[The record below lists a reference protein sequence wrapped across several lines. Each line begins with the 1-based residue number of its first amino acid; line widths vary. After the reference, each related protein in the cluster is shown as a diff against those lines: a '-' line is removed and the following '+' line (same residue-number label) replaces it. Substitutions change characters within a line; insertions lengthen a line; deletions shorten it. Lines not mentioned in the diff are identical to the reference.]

1 LMVEQSVPS
10 KKIAV
15 IEYDDEVY
23 AVPQSKNGFSSATMN
38 ILSQLVS
45 ICKVAGSIPPSPA
58 VLVR

>member
-1 LMVEQSVPS
+1 MVENTVPA

-15 IEYDDEVY
+15 VDYDDQIY
-23 AVPQSKNGFSSATMN
+23 AVPQINNGFSSATMN

-58 VLVR
+58 VLVK

>member
-1 LMVEQSVPS
+1 MVEQSVPA

-15 IEYDDEVY
+15 IEYDDEIY
-23 AVPQSKNGFSSATMN
+23 AVPQVKNGFSSATMN

-58 VLVR
+58 VLVK